1 MSQFLP
7 ALQFTLNWEDPHR
20 SYESVPDNRG
30 FVIAGVNSKAW
41 PENYAQIKAASQAD
55 RPKLVYN
62 FYMNNFWDPIKI
74 GGLTLQDLA
83 NRVFDE
89 GVNANPEVSIK
100 LLQESINL
108 LKGDLTV
115 DGLLG
120 PLTLEAANDIDSDSI
135 VAAFRTQR
143 LEYYRKIIVTYP
155 QFEIYFDNWEKRAL
169 A

>member
-20 SYESVPDNRG
+20 AYEVVPDNGG
-30 FVIAGVNSKAW
+30 FAIAGVNSRAW
-41 PENYAQIKAASQAD
+41 PENYTEINSASQAD
-55 RPKLVYN
+55 RPKLVYD
-62 FYMNNFWDPIKI
+62 FYEANFWDPIKI
-74 GGLTLQDLA
+74 GGLTLQVLA

-100 LLQESINL
+100 LLQESVNL
-108 LKGDLTV
+108 LKGNLTI

-120 PLTLEAANDIDSDSI
+120 PLTLEAANDTDPDSI
-135 VAAFRTQR
+135 IAAFRTQR
-143 LEYYRKIIVTYP
+143 LDYYKKIIVAYP
-155 QFEIYFDNWEKRAL
+155 QFEKYFDGWERRAL